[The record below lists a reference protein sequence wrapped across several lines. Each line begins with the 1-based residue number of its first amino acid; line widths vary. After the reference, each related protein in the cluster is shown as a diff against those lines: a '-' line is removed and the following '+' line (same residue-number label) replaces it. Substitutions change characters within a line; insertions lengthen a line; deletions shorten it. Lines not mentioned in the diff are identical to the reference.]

1 MKNLLYKKECYAIQ
15 GAIYNVYNNLGSG
28 FLEAV
33 YQECLELEFANL
45 NIPYMAQYNI
55 AISYNGKNINQ
66 KYKADIICYE
76 KIIIEIKAVKEI
88 SEIHIAQ
95 LINYLNATGIKLG
108 LLVNFGS
115 YPKAE
120 IKRYILENKM
130 KI

>member
-33 YQECLELEFANL
+33 YQECLELKFANL

-55 AISYNGKNINQ
+55 DILYNGMKINQ
-66 KYKADIICYE
+66 KYRADIICYE

-95 LINYLNATGIKLG
+95 LINYLKATGIKLG